1 MMLSRERWLRVRAL
15 LKKEFRQLLRDP
27 KTKRF
32 MFGAPIMQLLLFGY
46 AVNTDV
52 HDLATYVVDYDRS
65 AQSRALQDALSAG
78 GYFAIAGRS
87 DRMQD
92 MEAAIDAGNASV
104 GVVIPAGFTRDLQAG
119 RGAQVQVVVD
129 GTSSNTATLAQ
140 GYATR
145 IVQQF
150 GIDYAETRGVMPR
163 GGVDL
168 RARAWYNPGL
178 VSRVYN
184 VPAIVGVL
192 MLFMCLVLTALNV
205 VRERELGTLEQL
217 MVTPIDGTELIL
229 GKTIP
234 VAIIAFIDL
243 ILITAIALLWFDIPF
258 RGNPLDL
265 LAASAVYILASLGIG
280 LFISTISR
288 TQQEAFMA
296 MFLLFLPAIILS
308 GFMYPVKTMPEF
320 FQKLT
325 LLNPVRHFLEIVRGI
340 FLKGEGL
347 VDLWPQFLTI
357 TVMAVSVFWLAA
369 RRFKRGL
376 D

>member
-1 MMLSRERWLRVRAL
+1 MISRERWLRVRAL
-15 LKKEFRQLLRDP
+15 LKKEFRQLFRDP

-32 MFGAPIMQLLLFGY
+32 MFGAPIVQLLLFGY

-52 HDLATYVVDYDRS
+52 HDLTTYVVDYDRT
-65 AQSRALQDALSAG
+65 AESRELQDALTAG
-78 GYFAIAGRS
+78 GYFEIMGHS
-87 DRMQD
+87 DRLQ
-92 MEAAIDAGNASV
+92 ELETAIDAGVATV
-104 GVVIPAGFTRDLQAG
+104 GVVIPAGFARDLAAG
-119 RGAQVQVVVD
+119 RGAKVQVIVD

-150 GIDYAETRGVMPR
+150 GIDYAQARGAPPR

-192 MLFMCLVLTALNV
+192 MLFMCLVLTALNI

-243 ILITAIALLWFDIPF
+243 ILITVISLLWFHIPF

-265 LAASAVYILASLGIG
+265 IAAASVYILASLGIG

-308 GFMYPVKTMPEF
+308 GFMYPVKTMPLF

-340 FLKGEGL
+340 FLKGVGL
-347 VDLWPQFLTI
+347 TDLWVQFVTI
-357 TVMAVSVFWLAA
+357 TVMAIAVFWLAA
-369 RRFKRGL
+369 RRFKRRL